1 MKLPEFPPVAIFGQ
15 LPPLELELLDDV
27 EDELVLLEDAPELD
41 ELEVL
46 EVDEPELLLDVEL
59 ELLLEVQLTMPPAPE
74 EEEELGPPRPVGVMV
89 REALSGLSPNSL
101 MAVTAST

>member
-1 MKLPEFPPVAIFGQ
+1 MLKLPEFPPVAMFWQ
-15 LPPLELELLDDV
+15 LPPLELLDDV
-27 EDELVLLEDAPELD
+27 EDELVLLDDAPELD

-59 ELLLEVQLTMPPAPE
+59 ELLLEVQLTMPPPD

-101 MAVTAST
+101 MAVTASA